1 MIPSIEI
8 LNKKS
13 RNIVITAVY
22 RTPKGNNKLFKD
34 FCKDFLNKQEMSNKA
49 AFLLG
54 DFNLNASD
62 YDTSKEVKDFFN
74 LVFQNGFLSLVQRPT
89 RVTRTSAT
97 VIDHILTN
105 RVLENKIQSG
115 IIKTDISDHFPIFT
129 VFKTNE
135 TSCLEKRKFIKR
147 DISSENI
154 DTFKFLLENMKWDN
168 ILPAKSSDKAHETF
182 LFIFSDLYDT
192 AFPKREIEIKTQ
204 HLQSPWI
211 TRSLQTSSKRKQRL
225 YENFL
230 EKEQLKMKPHIFG
243 KIKENL
249 KQVII
254 STNQS
259 FLKVT

>member
-8 LNKKS
+8 FFWIKNLE
-13 RNIVITAVY
+13 ILLITAVY
-22 RTPKGNNKLFKD
+22 RTPKGNNKLFKN

-62 YDTSKEVKDFFN
+62 YDTNKEVKDFFN

-135 TSCLEKRKFIKR
+135 TWSLEKTKFIKR

-154 DTFKFLLENMKWDN
+154 DTFKFLLENLKWDN
-168 ILPAKSSDKAHETF
+168 ILPQIKHIRPSSLFF
-182 LFIFSDLYDT
+182 LICMILPFQKEKLKLKLNIY
-192 AFPKREIEIKTQ
+192 
-204 HLQSPWI
+204 
-211 TRSLQTSSKRKQRL
+211 SL
-225 YENFL
+225 
-230 EKEQLKMKPHIFG
+230 PG
-243 KIKENL
+243 
-249 KQVII
+249 
-254 STNQS
+254 
-259 FLKVT
+259 